1 MLLGNLRDQ
10 ELVLKDTRNTPWIVP
25 ETFGGEKFGVPTA
38 RLGCVHRITVL
49 SQLLGPIFNLQ
60 AGTARVS

>member
-10 ELVLKDTRNTPWIVP
+10 ELVLKDTSNTPWVLL

-49 SQLLGPIFNLQ
+49 LQLLGPIFNLQ
-60 AGTARVS
+60 VGIARVN